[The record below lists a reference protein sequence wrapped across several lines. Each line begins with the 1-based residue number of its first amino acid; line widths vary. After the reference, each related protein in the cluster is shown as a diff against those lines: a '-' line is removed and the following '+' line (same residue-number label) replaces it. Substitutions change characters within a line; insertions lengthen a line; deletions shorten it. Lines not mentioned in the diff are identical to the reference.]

1 MLPMSGKI
9 RYDVD
14 AKIGEGSYSTIYRG
28 VNTKTGALVALK
40 NMRIKKY
47 DAGLPPDVIRELE
60 CNKLLKSPYVLELM
74 DYYTK
79 EGGITLVYDYMPSDL
94 AILLNALTKPLLEF
108 QVKALMLM
116 ILKGIDYCHK
126 KGIMHRVSINLKFRI
141 LNLLIFLLTSM
152 VKSSLEILV

>member
-1 MLPMSGKI
+1 MSGKI
-9 RYDVD
+9 KYDVD
-14 AKIGEGSYSTIYRG
+14 VKIGEGSYSTIYRG

-47 DAGLPPDVIRELE
+47 DAGLSPDIIRELE
-60 CNKLLKSPYVLELM
+60 CNKLLKSLYVLELV

-126 KGIMHRVSINLKFRI
+126 KGIMHRVNVVLNFRI
-141 LNLLIFLLTSM
+141 LNLLISLLINM
-152 VKSSLEILV
+152 VRSSLETSV